1 MLLRLTIRDFVIV
14 DRLELE
20 FAQGFG
26 AFTGETGAGKSIL
39 VDALAFVLGERA
51 DSGLV
56 RAGAARA
63 EVTAAFEIA
72 ALPEIRQWLAEQDLA
87 SADGDDELLLRRVL
101 EAGGRSRAYING
113 SPATLQQLK
122 AVAEGLVDIHGQH
135 AHQSLLRGDAQR
147 ALLDGQAGLRDEVR
161 AVGDAWRAW
170 QDARELLDAASRDGA
185 QLAEERERLSW
196 EVQELETLG
205 LSADEWEGLNL
216 EHKRLAHAASLIEGA
231 RFSLSALAD
240 ADGACEEQLDG
251 VLTRLD
257 DLSAFDPTLAPVAE
271 LVRSAQTELAEAVSE
286 LRRYADRV
294 ELDPDR
300 LVEAERRIDAVLSCA
315 RKYRETPETLPA
327 RLESAR
333 QRLAQLG
340 DASDLEALAARVA
353 TAEARYRS
361 LAQALSKKRAKAAEV
376 LGKDVSAV
384 MQELALSG
392 GKFQIGLVPLEGGS
406 AHGLEQ
412 VEFRIAGLSGS
423 TAKPLA
429 KVASGGELSRISL
442 AIQVVTTR
450 QAKVPTL
457 VFDEVDVGVGGGVAE
472 VVGRLLHRL
481 GHDRQVLCVTHLPQV
496 AARADHQ
503 WQVAKSQK
511 GGEVLSRVASLDEQG
526 RVEEIAR
533 MLGGVEITATTRRHA
548 EEMLAA
554 G

>member
-1 MLLRLTIRDFVIV
+1 MLQRLTIRDFVIV

-63 EVTAAFEIA
+63 EVTAAFDVA
-72 ALPEIRQWLAEQDLA
+72 ALPGVGEWLAEQDLA
-87 SADGDDELLLRRVL
+87 APEDGELLLRRVL

-122 AVAEGLVDIHGQH
+122 AVAEDLVDIHGQH

-147 ALLDGQAGLRDEVR
+147 ALLDGQAGLRDDVR
-161 AVGDAWRAW
+161 AVGEAWRAW
-170 QDARELLDAASRDGA
+170 QDARTLFDEAERNGA
-185 QLAEERERLSW
+185 QLAEERERLAW
-196 EVQELETLG
+196 EVQELESLG
-205 LSADEWEGLNL
+205 LAGDEWESLNL
-216 EHKRLAHAASLIEGA
+216 EHKRLAHAASLIDGA
-231 RFSLSALAD
+231 RYSLNVLSD
-240 ADGACEEQLDG
+240 AEGACEEQLDG
-251 VLTRLD
+251 ALTRLD
-257 DLSAFDPTLAPVAE
+257 DLSSFDPGLAAVAE
-271 LVRSAQTELAEAVSE
+271 LLRSAQTELVEAVSE

-300 LVEAERRIDAVLSCA
+300 LAEAERRIDAVLSCA

-340 DASDLEALAARVA
+340 EASDLEALAARVA
-353 TAEARYRS
+353 AAESRYRG
-361 LAQALSKKRAKAAEV
+361 LAQALSKKRAKAAEA
-376 LGKDVSAV
+376 LGKEVSAV
-384 MQELALSG
+384 MQELALAG
-392 GKFQIGLVPLEGGS
+392 GKFQIGLVPLEDGS

-423 TAKPLA
+423 AAKPLA

-457 VFDEVDVGVGGGVAE
+457 VFDEVDVGIGGGVAE

-481 GHDRQVLCVTHLPQV
+481 GQDRQVLCVTHLPQV

-511 GGEVLSRVASLDEQG
+511 GGEVLSRVLSLDAPG

>member
-1 MLLRLTIRDFVIV
+1 MLQRLTIRDFVIV

-51 DSGLV
+51 DSSLV

-63 EVTAAFEIA
+63 EVTAAFDVA
-72 ALPEIRQWLAEQDLA
+72 ALPGVGEWLAEQDLA
-87 SADGDDELLLRRVL
+87 APEDGELLLRRVL

-122 AVAEGLVDIHGQH
+122 AVAEDLVDIHGQH

-147 ALLDGQAGLRDEVR
+147 ALLDGQAGLRDDVR
-161 AVGDAWRAW
+161 AVGEAWRAW
-170 QDARELLDAASRDGA
+170 QDARTLFDEAERNGA
-185 QLAEERERLSW
+185 QLAEERERLAW
-196 EVQELETLG
+196 EVQELESLG
-205 LSADEWEGLNL
+205 LAGDEWESLNL
-216 EHKRLAHAASLIEGA
+216 EHKRLAHAASLIDGA
-231 RFSLSALAD
+231 RYSLNVLSD
-240 ADGACEEQLDG
+240 AEGACEEQLDG
-251 VLTRLD
+251 ALTRLD
-257 DLSAFDPTLAPVAE
+257 DLSSFDPGLAAVAE
-271 LVRSAQTELAEAVSE
+271 LLRSAQTELVEAVSE

-300 LVEAERRIDAVLSCA
+300 LAEAERRIDAVLSCA

-340 DASDLEALAARVA
+340 EASDLEALAARVA
-353 TAEARYRS
+353 AAESRYRG
-361 LAQALSKKRAKAAEV
+361 LAQALSKKRAKAAEA
-376 LGKDVSAV
+376 LGKEVSAV

-392 GKFQIGLVPLEGGS
+392 GKFQIGLVPLEDGS

-423 TAKPLA
+423 AAKPLA

-457 VFDEVDVGVGGGVAE
+457 VFDEVDVGIGGGVAE

-481 GHDRQVLCVTHLPQV
+481 GQDRQVLCVTHLPQV

-511 GGEVLSRVASLDEQG
+511 GGEVLSRVLSLDAPG